1 MPILILTLDDET
13 LISVFFS
20 EFLAVSHFVER
31 MFISY
36 SFTLSSSKTVNILI
50 LKQIG
55 QYVLISSGNLG
66 EFKFTSYTGIR
77 KDFLKML

>member
-31 MFISY
+31 MFI
-36 SFTLSSSKTVNILI
+36 FN
-50 LKQIG
+50 
-55 QYVLISSGNLG
+55 
-66 EFKFTSYTGIR
+66 IR
-77 KDFLKML
+77 KKDLEANLT